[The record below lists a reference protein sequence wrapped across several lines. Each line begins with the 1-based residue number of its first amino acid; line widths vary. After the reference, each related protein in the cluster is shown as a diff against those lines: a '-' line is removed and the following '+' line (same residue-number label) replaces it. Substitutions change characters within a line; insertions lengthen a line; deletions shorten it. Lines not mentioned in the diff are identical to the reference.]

1 MTLMQEI
8 ANQGLNGKS
17 EYMQFVVQ
25 FHHMMLSKKITL
37 AYEGEVTQEI
47 TKAFTAMTEKNLDKT
62 EEDGKIKKK
71 VYHVMVECL
80 QNIAKHADDDSSGSS
95 DKLEDGLSKTGIFV
109 IGSDDKEYFI
119 TSGNG
124 ILNEN
129 IPALKAM
136 LDSINALDQDA
147 LKELHKT
154 KMRETA
160 ISSKGGAGLGF
171 IDMVRKTGN
180 PLEYHFEPIDG
191 KSSFFLLKS
200 RISKAN
206 SEK

>member
-1 MTLMQEI
+1 MEELKNT
-8 ANQGLNGKS
+8 GLVNKS
-17 EYMQFVVQ
+17 EYMKFVVQ
-25 FHHMMLSKKITL
+25 FHKMMVDKRLTL

-47 TKAFTAMTEKNLDKT
+47 TKAFTSMTEKNLEKI

-80 QNIAKHADDDSSGSS
+80 QNIAKHADDDTNTAS
-95 DKLEDGLSKTGIFV
+95 DRLEDGLAKTGIFL
-109 IGSDDKEYFI
+109 IGSDEKEYFI

-124 ILNEN
+124 ILNDN
-129 IPALKAM
+129 IAPLKEM
-136 LDSINALDQDA
+136 LDNINSLDKDG

-160 ISSKGGAGLGF
+160 ISEKGGAGLGF
-171 IDMVRKTGN
+171 IDIARKTGN
-180 PLEYHFEPIDG
+180 QLEYHFEPVDS

-200 RISKAN
+200 RISRVA
-206 SEK
+206 SED

>member
-1 MTLMQEI
+1 M
-8 ANQGLNGKS
+8 ANKGLNGKS

-25 FHHMMLSKKITL
+25 FHRMMLSKKITL

-47 TKAFTAMTEKNLDKT
+47 TKAFTAMTEKNLEKT
-62 EEDGKIKKK
+62 EENGKIKKK

-80 QNIAKHADDDSSGSS
+80 QNIAKHADDDSVGAS
-95 DKLEDGLSKTGIFV
+95 DKLENGLSKTGIFI
-109 IGSDDKEYFI
+109 IGSDDNEYFI

-124 ILNEN
+124 IVNEN

-136 LDSINALDQDA
+136 IDDINVLDQEE
-147 LKELHKT
+147 LKQLHKT

-160 ISSKGGAGLGF
+160 ISDKGGAGLGF

-180 PLEYHFEPIDG
+180 PLEYHFEPIDET
-191 KSSFFLLKS
+191 SSFFLLKS
-200 RISKAN
+200 RILKSKTEN
-206 SEK
+206 K